1 MRAAA
6 AGLVV
11 LAGNTATAAET
22 GADLA
27 ATKHVGAILPEIRAA
42 EAHRAVPVAVT
53 ALA

>member
-22 GADLA
+22 GADVA
-27 ATKHVGAILPEIRAA
+27 ATIKHVGAILPEIRA
-42 EAHRAVPVAVT
+42 
-53 ALA
+53 